1 MKINDFSVPRRMS
14 KSAFVILFMKALQ
27 SYMSLF
33 LILVVFKFFGSLRE
47 NSFMEN
53 IMMLLFYV
61 AGFLA
66 LALLTSFLNFYFKK
80 YYVKDH
86 NLIFVHGV
94 IHQERTSVP
103 LNKIHSLRTKSGFI
117 YRLFDMKGVSF
128 DTLASK
134 TEEIEFILNDEDWNA
149 LLDCVKIQ
157 EKSENEEPDD
167 ETTGQK
173 TCPNATIKNWKSV
186 IRV

>member
-66 LALLTSFLNFYFKK
+66 LALLTSFLNFYF
-80 YYVKDH
+80 
-86 NLIFVHGV
+86 NN
-94 IHQERTSVP
+94 TA
-103 LNKIHSLRTKSGFI
+103 LN
-117 YRLFDMKGVSF
+117 
-128 DTLASK
+128 
-134 TEEIEFILNDEDWNA
+134 
-149 LLDCVKIQ
+149 
-157 EKSENEEPDD
+157 
-167 ETTGQK
+167 
-173 TCPNATIKNWKSV
+173 
-186 IRV
+186 